1 MSDIILLTRRAL
13 VMAHE
18 ERWLTI
24 RDVCGLLD
32 VNERTV
38 RRWIQ
43 SGALVVVDLGRK
55 AGYRIAASDFDRFI
69 EARKKLPPIPPDD
82 TEDGE
87 DQ

>member
-1 MSDIILLTRRAL
+1 
-13 VMAHE
+13 MAHE

-24 RDVCGLLD
+24 REVCTLLG

-38 RRWIQ
+38 RRWIL
-43 SGALVVVDLGRK
+43 SGELVAVDLGRK

-69 EARKKLPPIPPDD
+69 AARKKVPAFPPDD
-82 TEDGE
+82 TEGGE

>member
-1 MSDIILLTRRAL
+1 
-13 VMAHE
+13 MAHE

-24 RDVCGLLD
+24 REVCDLLG

-38 RRWIQ
+38 RRWVK
-43 SGALVVVDLGRK
+43 SGELPAVELGQR

-69 EARKKLPPIPPDD
+69 AARKKAPAFAPDD
-82 TEDGE
+82 TEGGE